1 MRGPDVQQDTLFS
14 KLSPEQ
20 KTDPDALL
28 FRKSKGTG
36 AKLSY
41 MGHLLME
48 NRHGLIVGARV
59 TQATGTAEREVAIDM
74 VKALTGTH
82 CVTVSADKNYD
93 TGGFVVAMRC
103 ANATPHVA

>member
-1 MRGPDVQQDTLFS
+1 MDFRGEKRRRETHES
-14 KLSPEQ
+14 

-28 FRKSKGTG
+28 FRKSLFRKSQGTT

-48 NRHGLIVGARV
+48 NHHGLIVAQV
-59 TQATGTAEREVAIDM
+59 TQATGTAEREAAIAM
-74 VKALTGTH
+74 VEVLTGTRQ
-82 CVTVSADKNYD
+82 VTVGADKNYD
-93 TGGFVVAMRC
+93 TKGFVDAMRC